1 MPLTIYD
8 TLTRTQR
15 EFKPLKDN
23 RVNMFV
29 CGPTVYDL
37 SHLGHARTYVA
48 YDVMAKY
55 LRLRGY
61 SVFYIMNITDIDDKI
76 IKRARELNTT
86 PFKLAEEM
94 AGEFYRDLKALKI
107 DSVNLFAKASEH
119 IQEIIQQIKALIE
132 KGYAYVVDGD
142 VYYDISRFPE
152 YGKLSHQKP
161 EELVKHRIDPNPK
174 KRSPGDFA
182 LWKAAKPGEP
192 SWSSP
197 WGNGRPGWHI
207 EDTAITI
214 TYFGPQYD
222 IHGGAVELVF
232 PHHEAE
238 IAQAEAYTGAKPLV
252 NYWVHTGVLTINGK
266 KMSKSLKN
274 FITVRDALKESSPEA
289 LRMFFLSSHYRS
301 PIDFTYASLRQS
313 EENVKTINNVYREL
327 MALMTEDLTT
337 STPSDGRLFE
347 ELKLIEEK
355 LYKAMDE
362 DFNTPK
368 ALAIILQAAKSI
380 NEYLAAEPSLKGVE
394 SALKLLEKIDYIFG
408 FLRAEVSG
416 DGKVEKLMS
425 IIIKIRE
432 ELRSRKE
439 YGLSDVLRK
448 HLQEA
453 GFVVEDTPTGPR
465 WRYH

>member
-1 MPLTIYD
+1 
-8 TLTRTQR
+8 
-15 EFKPLKDN
+15 
-23 RVNMFV
+23 MFV

-55 LRLRGY
+55 LKHKGY
-61 SVFYIMNITDIDDKI
+61 SVFYVMNITDLDDKI
-76 IKRARELNTT
+76 IKRARELKTS
-86 PFKLAEEM
+86 PSKLAEEM
-94 AGEFYRDLKALKI
+94 TEEFYRDLKALRI

-119 IQEIIQQIKALIE
+119 IQEIIEQINTLIE

-152 YGKLSHQKP
+152 YGKLSHQRP

-174 KRSPGDFA
+174 KRNPGDFA

-192 SWSSP
+192 SWISP
-197 WGNGRPGWHI
+197 WGKGRPGWHI

-238 IAQAEAYTGAKPLV
+238 IAQAEAYTGSKPLV

-274 FITVRDALKESSPEA
+274 FITVREALKKSSPEA

-301 PIDFTYASLRQS
+301 PIDFSYLSLKQS
-313 EENVKTINNVYREL
+313 EENVKTINAVYRDL
-327 MALMTEDLTT
+327 KTLTKSALPPYN
-337 STPSDGRLFE
+337 PSDEELLE
-347 ELKLIEEK
+347 ELKSMEEE
-355 LYKAMDE
+355 LYEAMDD

-368 ALAIILQAAKSI
+368 ALATILQAAKRI
-380 NEYLAAEPSLKGVE
+380 NEYLSLNPSLKGVE
-394 SALKLLEKIDYIFG
+394 ASLKLMEKIDEIFG
-408 FLRAEVSG
+408 FLRVEKAE
-416 DGKVEKLMS
+416 DEKVEKLMN
-425 IIIKIRE
+425 IILKMRE
-432 ELRSRKE
+432 ELRSMKE
-439 YGLSDVLRK
+439 YELSDALRS

-453 GFVVEDTPTGPR
+453 GFTVEDTPNGPKWSYR
-465 WRYH
+465 

>member
-1 MPLTIYD
+1 MPLMLYD
-8 TLTRTQR
+8 TLTRTLR

-48 YDVMAKY
+48 YDVMARY
-55 LRLRGY
+55 LKQRGY
-61 SVFYIMNITDIDDKI
+61 SVFYLMNITDIDDKI
-76 IKRARELNTT
+76 IKRAHELKTT
-86 PFKLAEEM
+86 PSQLAEDM
-94 AGEFYRDLKALKI
+94 TKEFYRDLKALKI
-107 DSVNLFAKASEH
+107 ETVNLFARASEH
-119 IQEIIQQIKALIE
+119 IQEIVEQIKALIE

-142 VYYDISRFPE
+142 VYYDISRFSD
-152 YGKLSHQKP
+152 YGRLSHQKP

-174 KRSPGDFA
+174 KRNPGDFA
-182 LWKAAKPGEP
+182 LWKSAKPGEP
-192 SWSSP
+192 SWNSP
-197 WGNGRPGWHI
+197 WGEGRPGWHI

-252 NYWVHTGVLTINGK
+252 NFWVHTGVLTINGK

-274 FITVRDALKESSPEA
+274 FITIREALRESSPEA

-301 PIDFTYASLRQS
+301 PIDFTYSSLKQS
-313 EENVKTINNVYREL
+313 EENVKTINAVYREL
-327 MALMTEDLTT
+327 KALANIGLTP
-337 STPSDGRLFE
+337 STPKDGKLLE
-347 ELKLIEEK
+347 ELKSMEEE
-355 LYKAMDE
+355 LYKAMDD

-368 ALAIILQAAKSI
+368 ALAVILQAVKKI
-380 NEYLAAEPSLKGVE
+380 NEYISSHPSSKGVE
-394 SALKLLEKIDYIFG
+394 ASLRLLEKIDEIFG
-408 FLRAEVSG
+408 FLRGEKAE
-416 DGKVEKLMS
+416 DEKAEKLMDVVL
-425 IIIKIRE
+425 KIRE

-439 YGLSDVLRK
+439 YELSDALRK
-448 HLQEA
+448 HLHEA
-453 GFVVEDTPTGPR
+453 GFIVEDTPNGPKWSYR
-465 WRYH
+465 